1 MKFSDAFEK
10 AFQLEKQADPSFKGV
25 KEDYLRAAALVWNM
39 VAAAD
44 GQLDDFVIVDKNNF
58 PVSFPRPKD
67 VEFVQ
72 EPMPKKR
79 MAKTDDVSVEKTAK
93 E

>member
-1 MKFSDAFEK
+1 MSMKFSDAFEK
-10 AFQLEKQADPSFKGV
+10 EFQLERQADPSFKGV

-79 MAKTDDVSVEKTAK
+79 DVSVEKTAK